1 MNLKISVGI
10 QKENSD
16 NYFLLI
22 TRDCKFGGLPVTRA
36 AFVQLKTVNG
46 IHSFSPVFSFKN
58 D

>member
-1 MNLKISVGI
+1 MLYM
-10 QKENSD
+10 NSD

-22 TRDCKFGGLPVTRA
+22 TRECKFGGLPIARD
-36 AFVQLKTVNG
+36 AFVQLETVNG